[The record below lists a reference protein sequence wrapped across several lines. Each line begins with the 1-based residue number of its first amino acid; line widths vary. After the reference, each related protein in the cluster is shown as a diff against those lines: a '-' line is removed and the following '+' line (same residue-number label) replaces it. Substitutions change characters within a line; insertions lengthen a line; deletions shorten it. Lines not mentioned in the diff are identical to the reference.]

1 MRMVQ
6 RESFGIVIVT
16 LSFCFWSCSVC
27 FVSNGEIAVIFSGEV
42 LSSKAGN
49 VISTD
54 SRGGRIFFCLS

>member
-1 MRMVQ
+1 MVQ

-27 FVSNGEIAVIFSGEV
+27 FVSNGEIAVIFSGDV
-42 LSSKAGN
+42 LSSKVGN

-54 SRGGRIFFCLS
+54 SRSVKTFCCLS